1 MAPAGKAREVNASRQ
16 TRRTDE
22 CQRPGVMSKWDWAQP
37 YNCSEYIIWGV
48 HSIVY
53 VLRTPYNEMGFPI
66 YGALSY
72 LLPIKELAAPYLT
85 STCITGAYL
94 PVGKG

>member
-1 MAPAGKAREVNASRQ
+1 MAPAGIAREVNASRQ

-22 CQRPGVMSKWDWAQP
+22 CQRPGVMSKWDRAQP

-53 VLRTPYNEMGFPI
+53 VLRTPYNEMGVLHLRSTVLLAT
-66 YGALSY
+66 YQGAGCSILN
-72 LLPIKELAAPYLT
+72 
-85 STCITGAYL
+85 
-94 PVGKG
+94 